1 MKKTTTLLLL
11 LLALSVN
18 AQLKWPLPSAESKA
32 GLRWWW
38 PGSAVDEANLEWT
51 LRQYADAGAGSV
63 EITPIYGVQ
72 GNASHGIDFLSP
84 EWMHQLGIVEREGAK
99 DGILVDMNTGTGWPF
114 GGPLVPL
121 EEAALQ
127 RAETAYAGLQA
138 ENERTGHV
146 LVQVR
151 EELQRREE
159 ARGLLEKQI
168 TTLKEEIERLKEE
181 LQSKTQDS
189 DNLPPSPQ
197 KEIAKEPSAPNEESE
212 KKPPSPRKK
221 RKEKTPK
228 ASTSV
233 ATQLFFSFDD

>member
-1 MKKTTTLLLL
+1 MLDFGLNIFFEQMD
-11 LLALSVN
+11 ALQERVEE
-18 AQLKWPLPSAESKA
+18 LERLVSAS
-32 GLRWWW
+32 L
-38 PGSAVDEANLEWT
+38 
-51 LRQYADAGAGSV
+51 Q
-63 EITPIYGVQ
+63 
-72 GNASHGIDFLSP
+72 
-84 EWMHQLGIVEREGAK
+84 ERHAA
-99 DGILVDMNTGTGWPF
+99 
-114 GGPLVPL
+114 
-121 EEAALQ
+121 EAALQ

-168 TTLKEEIERLKEE
+168 TTLKEEIERLKKE

-189 DNLPPSPQ
+189 GNLPPSPQ
-197 KEIAKEPSAPNEESE
+197 KEIAKEPSAGNEESE

>member
-1 MKKTTTLLLL
+1 M
-11 LLALSVN
+11 
-18 AQLKWPLPSAESKA
+18 
-32 GLRWWW
+32 
-38 PGSAVDEANLEWT
+38 
-51 LRQYADAGAGSV
+51 
-63 EITPIYGVQ
+63 
-72 GNASHGIDFLSP
+72 
-84 EWMHQLGIVEREGAK
+84 
-99 DGILVDMNTGTGWPF
+99 
-114 GGPLVPL
+114 
-121 EEAALQ
+121 
-127 RAETAYAGLQA
+127 
-138 ENERTGHV
+138 

-189 DNLPPSPQ
+189 GNLPPSPQ
-197 KEIAKEPSAPNEESE
+197 KEIAKEPSAANEESE